1 MDRYLITQMLPGM
14 AASFGVVL
22 IALLLYRILEL
33 FNMLAESNARFGLLM
48 TMIGNLVPHYLGLA
62 VPAAYFISMF
72 LVVSRLGDNSE
83 VDALLASG
91 LSIVRL
97 TRPFVWVGVLVAVF
111 SVVLLGWL
119 QPIGRYG
126 FNADLNT
133 AVHSQWDARLQ
144 PRTFVG
150 PGGGVTLTADRVD
163 PTGRGLKGVFLRRVG
178 GDGLEEVFTAQGGT
192 LVPSKDGSE
201 LRLVLANGQQ
211 FQERAHAEPLVGAF
225 SRLQVD
231 QSFSTKDPPF
241 RVRGVAANELTL
253 FELPKRMGEG
263 APLDR
268 AKAEAELYTRIVRSI
283 SAPLLPLLAFPL
295 GMAAKRGRRG
305 PGIILAAVVLF
316 LYEHSIDTGQSLA
329 ELGRVSPFM
338 AVWTPFFVF
347 SALCIWLF
355 AHSRTRPG
363 QTPFTAA
370 VDGLEGLIQSVRK
383 RLRRPE
389 AAAPAAT

>member
-48 TMIGNLVPHYLGLA
+48 TMIGNLAPHYLGLA
-62 VPAAYFISMF
+62 VPAAYIISMF
-72 LVVSRLGDNSE
+72 LVVSRLGDTSE

-97 TRPFVWVGVLVAVF
+97 TRPFVWVGVLVAIF
-111 SVVLLGWL
+111 SVFLLGWL

-133 AVHSQWDARLQ
+133 ALHSQWDARLQ

-163 PTGRGLKGVFLRRVG
+163 PTGRGLRGVFLRRVSPE
-178 GDGLEEVFTAQGGT
+178 GLEEVFTAQSGA

-201 LRLVLANGQQ
+201 LRLVLDDGQQ
-211 FQERAHAEPLVGAF
+211 FQERANAEPRVGAF

-231 QSFSTKDPPF
+231 QSFSTQDPPF
-241 RVRGVAANELTL
+241 RVRGVEPNELTL
-253 FELPKRMGEG
+253 FELPKRMTVGTQLERG
-263 APLDR
+263 
-268 AKAEAELYTRIVRSI
+268 KAEAELYTRIVRSI
-283 SAPLLPLLAFPL
+283 SVPLLPLLAFPL

-316 LYEHSIDTGQSLA
+316 LYEHAIDTGQSLA
-329 ELGRVSPFM
+329 ELGRVSPFV

-347 SALCIWLF
+347 AALCIWLF

-370 VDGLEGLIQSVRK
+370 VDGLDVAIQAVRK

-389 AAAPAAT
+389 PAASPT